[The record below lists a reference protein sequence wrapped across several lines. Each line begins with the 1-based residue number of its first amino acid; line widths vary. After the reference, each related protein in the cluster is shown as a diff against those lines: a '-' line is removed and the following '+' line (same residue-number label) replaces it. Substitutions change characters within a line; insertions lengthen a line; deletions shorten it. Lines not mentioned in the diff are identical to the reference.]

1 MKRLD
6 RWSSLVWAALAVGIV
21 IESLRL
27 NLGQWGQPGPGL
39 HPFLA
44 GLVMGSLS
52 LVVFIQSFLND
63 GAGEKK
69 GWWQGVRWGKVL
81 FMISALIVYTFLMD
95 VLGFVIATF
104 LLVAALL
111 KIIEPQGWAISLGG
125 GAVMA
130 IALYVVFAVWL
141 QVYLPQGLLSF

>member
-21 IESLRL
+21 MESLRL

-39 HPFLA
+39 HPFLT
-44 GLVMGSLS
+44 GLVMGILS
-52 LVVFIQSFLND
+52 LVVFIQSFLNN
-63 GAGEKK
+63 GTKERK
-69 GWWQGVRWGKVL
+69 GWWKGVRWGKVL

-130 IALYVVFAVWL
+130 VALYVVFAVWL